1 MDRVIT
7 DPETGEDIYVGD
19 LLVGLDTLPKRQRQ
33 AFELICLQHYTETA
47 ARDVL
52 LPDSKSSTPVQQY
65 ADSGLARM
73 VSAYDAKQAGQWPPP
88 EVPKPIKKTKR
99 RTRVMAALHPLLRQ
113 GLEATRKKILA
124 EMEGLK
130 VALKQVDDMLA
141 GGVPATSEEVAV
153 EPAAQPASPVT
164 PSATPAPQGKPN
176 LGDMAKE
183 MVAAAKSE

>member
-33 AFELICLQHYTETA
+33 AFELICLRQYTETA

-52 LPDSKSSTPVQQY
+52 LPNSHSSTPVQQY

-88 EVPKPIKKTKR
+88 EESKPIKKTKR
-99 RTRVMAALHPLLRQ
+99 RSQLMAALHPIVRQ
-113 GLEATRKKILA
+113 SLEAARKKILA

-130 VALKQVDDMLA
+130 AALKQVDDMLA
-141 GGVPATSEEVAV
+141 VHDVSSAPSVTTPVSPA
-153 EPAAQPASPVT
+153 
-164 PSATPAPQGKPN
+164 ATPAPEGKPD
-176 LGDMAKE
+176 LGAMAKE
-183 MVAAAKSE
+183 MVAAAKSQ